1 MMRLEIDTPRDGG
14 PVNSE
19 CGVGLLEADREDN
32 CAGRGRILAPIIVL
46 DWSTAHPGEVP
57 KLCISLGYAA
67 TKLGKDKNGSSDK
80 KRNTK
85 CRECVG
91 QTQHTF
97 DL

>member
-1 MMRLEIDTPRDGG
+1 MRLEIDSPSDGG

-32 CAGRGRILAPIIVL
+32 CAGRGRILAPIIAL
-46 DWSTAHPGEVP
+46 DWSAEHPGEVP
-57 KLCISLGYAA
+57 KWCISLGICCRQI
-67 TKLGKDKNGSSDK
+67 GQRQEWSSK